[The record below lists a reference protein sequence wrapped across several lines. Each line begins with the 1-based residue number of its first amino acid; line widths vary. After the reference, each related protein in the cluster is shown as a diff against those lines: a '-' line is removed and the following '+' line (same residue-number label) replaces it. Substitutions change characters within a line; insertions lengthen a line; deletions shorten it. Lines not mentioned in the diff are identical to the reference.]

1 MARIN
6 RNIVRPKRIKYVKPI
21 EKDMDNSSNYYN
33 SEAWKR
39 LRNVYISE
47 HPVCEICLQH
57 GHVEPAEHVHHKYRF
72 QAEHT
77 IEAKWNTFLNINN
90 LIALCKK
97 CHYGCHAKMRREH
110 TNSCYELNEE
120 EYKQAQLQYY
130 DDNGE

>member
-1 MARIN
+1 MIK
-6 RNIVRPKRIKYVKPI
+6 PKRVGYSKPI

-39 LRNVYISE
+39 LRDSYIKE
-47 HPVCEICLQH
+47 HPVCEICLQY
-57 GHVEPAEHVHHKYRF
+57 GHVTPTEHIHHKYRF

-77 IEAKWNTFLNINN
+77 IEAKWNTFLNQNN

-97 CHYGCHAKMRREH
+97 CHYGCHKKMRNNKLNE
-110 TNSCYELNEE
+110 CYQLTEE

-130 DDNGE
+130 DDYGE